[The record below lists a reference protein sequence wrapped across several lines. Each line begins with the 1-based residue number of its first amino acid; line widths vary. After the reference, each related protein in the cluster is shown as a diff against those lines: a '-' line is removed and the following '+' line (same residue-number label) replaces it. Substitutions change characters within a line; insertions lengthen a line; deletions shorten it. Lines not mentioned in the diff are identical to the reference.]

1 MRYVLLGGGILGSG
15 YRASF
20 AHRGVDVVSL
30 APEWLRPRSPA
41 VLLTHALAAP
51 GPATVVWAAGVGHIG
66 ADEEAMRT
74 ETATVASICDVLR
87 GRPGETTFVF
97 ASSAGAIFA
106 GHGSGE
112 IAEDAEPWPITP
124 YGREKLR
131 QEKLLD
137 ELADEASTR
146 VVVCR
151 YTNLF
156 GLARGQLTARGL
168 VSTAVRATRLRQPM
182 VVYVSPD
189 TRRDLVY
196 NVDAAAESL
205 RIAASASHGVTTA
218 LVAAG
223 ETRTVSEILALIG
236 RVSGRRVPAT
246 YAERAE
252 TRVQPRVLRFR
263 TAARRSS
270 ARMPMEAALHLMLR
284 APMV

>member
-1 MRYVLLGGGILGSG
+1 
-15 YRASF
+15 
-20 AHRGVDVVSL
+20 
-30 APEWLRPRSPA
+30 
-41 VLLTHALAAP
+41 
-51 GPATVVWAAGVGHIG
+51 
-66 ADEEAMRT
+66 
-74 ETATVASICDVLR
+74 
-87 GRPGETTFVF
+87 
-97 ASSAGAIFA
+97 
-106 GHGSGE
+106 
-112 IAEDAEPWPITP
+112 
-124 YGREKLR
+124 
-131 QEKLLD
+131 
-137 ELADEASTR
+137 
-146 VVVCR
+146 
-151 YTNLF
+151 
-156 GLARGQLTARGL
+156 
-168 VSTAVRATRLRQPM
+168 
-182 VVYVSPD
+182 VYVSPD